1 VLVLLCVLMFFSIDI
16 STRSLMPLIF
26 HLFILSILPLRQ
38 ASNEWHGKFLSLAI
52 PLCEE
57 VGIEIDGF
65 YFESVVVLHDANKI
79 KLIELYNI
87 VPLRKNHDT
96 SLPLA

>member
-1 VLVLLCVLMFFSIDI
+1 MRDRRLKS
-16 STRSLMPLIF
+16 
-26 HLFILSILPLRQ
+26 
-38 ASNEWHGKFLSLAI
+38 
-52 PLCEE
+52 
-57 VGIEIDGF
+57 EIDGF
-65 YFESVVVLHDANKI
+65 DFESVVVLHDANKI